1 MKDFMK
7 DFKMILS
14 VGLAYLLWP
23 FMAIELSLT
32 IIRDTVAGIIPE
44 KSARDGYVSEKLMNC
59 KVLRFCFRM
68 FFSTVE
74 TDEIIREHSERR
86 NKRSS

>member
-1 MKDFMK
+1 MWKH
-7 DFKMILS
+7 FKMILS
-14 VGLAYLLWP
+14 IGLAYLLWP

-32 IIRDTVAGIIPE
+32 IIIDTAAGVIPE
-44 KSARDGYVSEKLMNC
+44 KSVRDSYVSEKLMNC

-68 FFSTVE
+68 FHSNVE

-86 NKRSS
+86 NKRDS